1 MQTLL
6 RLQRS
11 LEAAPWNRAVLA
23 EWQERISETLSKAET
38 KAASS

>member
-11 LEAAPWNRAVLA
+11 LEAAPWSRAVLA
-23 EWQERISETLSKAET
+23 EWQERFGPDFALLTPHL
-38 KAASS
+38 